1 MLRDIWIQSPPIV
14 TRRSAQQAKIQ
25 TRAMA
30 SKSKTGTT
38 GAATAAGGT
47 GSSSGSI
54 SAGFNAADPRKS
66 NKPNAALLEA
76 KRRARNNMLKNQG
89 CGSQESVTD
98 IFQNAVNSKSLVRKP
113 TALIYDE
120 SMSQHCCLWDKE
132 HYECPERFTRV
143 LERCRELN
151 LTERCLELPSRSAT
165 KDEILRLHTEEHF
178 ERLKET
184 SGIRDD
190 ERMEEL
196 SSRYDSIYIHPST
209 FELSLLA
216 SGSTIEL
223 VDHLVAGKAQ
233 NGMAIIRPP
242 GHHAMKAEYNG
253 YCFFNNVA
261 LATQHALDVHK
272 LQRVLIIDY
281 DVHHG
286 QGTQRFFYNDPRVVY
301 FSIHRFEHGSFW
313 PHLHESDYH
322 AIGSGAGTGYNFNVP
337 LNATG
342 MTNGDYLAIFQ
353 QLLLP
358 VALEFQPELII
369 VSAGYDAAL
378 GCPEGEMEVTP
389 ACYPHLLNPLLR
401 LADARVAVVL
411 EGGYCLDS
419 LAEGAALTLR
429 SLLGDPCPPLVETV
443 PLPRAELAQALLSCI
458 AVHRP
463 HWRCLQLQQT
473 YDCVELQD
481 RDKEEDLH
489 TVLRHWIGG
498 PPPMDRYPTRDTAI
512 PLPPEKLTS
521 NAARLQVLRAETKLS
536 VPSFKV
542 CYAYDAQML
551 LHCNLND
558 TGHPEQPSRIQHI
571 HKMHDDYGLLKQM
584 KQLSPR
590 AATTDEVCLAHTRAH
605 VNTVRRLLGREPK
618 ELHDAAGIYNSV
630 YLHPRTFDCATLA
643 AGLVLQAVDSV
654 LRGESRSGICNVR
667 PPGHHAEQDHPHG
680 FCIFNNVAIAA
691 QYAIRDFGLERVL
704 IVDWDVHHGNGTQH
718 IFESNPKVLYIS
730 LHRYEHGS
738 FFPKGP
744 DGNFD
749 VVGKGAGRGFNVNI
763 PWNKKG
769 MGDLEY
775 ALAFQQLIMPI
786 AYEFNPQLVL
796 VSAGFDAAIGDPLGG
811 CKVTAE
817 GYGMLTHW
825 LSALASGRIIVC
837 LEGGY
842 NVNSISYAM
851 TMCTKTLLGDP
862 VPTPQLGATAL
873 QKPPTVAFQSCVES
887 LQQCL
892 QVQRNHWR
900 SLEFVGR
907 RLPRDPVVGENNNED
922 FLTASLR
929 HLNISN
935 DDATAAAGGL
945 AGDRPDCG
953 DERPSGSK
961 PKVKVKTLSDY
972 LAENKEALEQS
983 EMFAVYP
990 LKTCPHLRLLRPE
1003 EAPRSLDSG
1012 AECSVCGST
1021 GENWVCL
1028 SCRHVAC
1035 GRYVNAHMEQHSVE
1049 EQHPLAMSTADLSVW
1064 CYACSAYVDHPRLYA
1079 YLNPLHEDKF
1089 QEPMA
1094 WTHGCAWREDGCYA
1108 TGPDGR
1114 DEDDDD
1120 DNGAGS
1126 SICLRLE
1133 RNN

>member
-1 MLRDIWIQSPPIV
+1 
-14 TRRSAQQAKIQ
+14 
-25 TRAMA
+25 
-30 SKSKTGTT
+30 
-38 GAATAAGGT
+38 AAGVIGSAAGG
-47 GSSSGSI
+47 GVSSSGVG
-54 SAGFNAADPRKS
+54 SAGSGNSVGDQRKA
-66 NKPNAALLEA
+66 NKPSAALLEA
-76 KRRARNNMLKNQG
+76 KRRARNMLKNQ
-89 CGSQESVTD
+89 SNAMPAQETITD
-98 IFQNAVNSKSLVRKP
+98 IFQNAVNAKGLVRGP

-120 SMSQHCCLWDKE
+120 SMSQHCCLWDQG
-132 HYECPERFTRV
+132 HYECPQRFTRV

-151 LTERCLELPSRSAT
+151 LAERCLQLPSRSAT
-165 KDEILRLHTEEHF
+165 KEEILRLHAEEHF
-178 ERLKET
+178 EKLKQT
-184 SGIRDD
+184 SAVRDD

-223 VDHLVAGKAQ
+223 VDQLIAGRAQ

-242 GHHAMKAEYNG
+242 GHHAMKAEFNG

-261 LATQHALDVHK
+261 LAAQHALDVHK
-272 LQRVLIIDY
+272 LQRILIIDY

-301 FSIHRFEHGSFW
+301 FSIHRFEFGSFW

-322 AIGSGAGTGYNFNVP
+322 AIGSGPGTGYNFNVP

-401 LADARVAVVL
+401 LADSKVAVVL

-429 SLLGDPCPPLVETV
+429 SLLGDPCPPLVEELA
-443 PLPRAELAQALLSCI
+443 LPRPELAKSLLNCI
-458 AVHRP
+458 CVHRP
-463 HWRCLQLQQT
+463 HWRCLQLQKT
-473 YDCVELQD
+473 YELAELQA
-481 RDKEEDLH
+481 KGEEEHSSDLH
-489 TVLRHWIGG
+489 RPMRIWVGG
-498 PPPMDRYPTRDTAI
+498 PPPVDRYPTRDTAI
-512 PLPPEKLTS
+512 ALPPDTLERNTR
-521 NAARLQVLRAETKLS
+521 RLQVLRTETRLS
-536 VPSFKV
+536 VPQVRV

-551 LHCNLND
+551 QHCNLHD
-558 TGHPEQPSRIQHI
+558 AGHPEQPTRIQSI
-571 HKMHDDYGLLKQM
+571 HQMHEEYDLLNRM
-584 KQLSPR
+584 KQLTSR
-590 AATTDEVCLAHTRAH
+590 AATTDEVCLAHTRSH
-605 VNTVRRLLGREPK
+605 VNSVRRLMGRDPE
-618 ELHDAAGIYNSV
+618 ELQQLSGGYNSV

-643 AGLVLQAVDSV
+643 AGSVLQAVDSV

-667 PPGHHAEQDHPHG
+667 PPGHHAEPDQPHG

-691 QYAIRDFGLERVL
+691 QYAIRDYGLQRVL
-704 IVDWDVHHGNGTQH
+704 IIDWDVHHGNGTQH
-718 IFESNPKVLYIS
+718 IFESNPKVLYVS
-730 LHRYEHGS
+730 VHRYEHGA

-811 CKVTAE
+811 CKVTPE

-825 LSALASGRIIVC
+825 LSALAGGKIIVC

-862 VPTPQLGATAL
+862 VPTPQLGAMAL
-873 QKPPTVAFQSCVES
+873 QKPATVAYQSCLETLQSCV
-887 LQQCL
+887 

-900 SLEFVGR
+900 SLELVGR
-907 RLPRDPVVGENNNED
+907 KLPRDFDPLLVGENNNED

-929 HLNISN
+929 QMNISS
-935 DDATAAAGGL
+935 DAVLEATGDGAGSASGGGPG
-945 AGDRPDCG
+945 GDRNVG
-953 DERPSGSK
+953 GEEQASGSK
-961 PKVKVKTLSDY
+961 PKVKVKTLAEY
-972 LAENKEALEQS
+972 LEENK

-990 LKTCPHLRLLRPE
+990 LKTCPHLSLLRPE
-1003 EAPRSLDSG
+1003 EALQTIDTGAGCSRCDSL
-1012 AECSVCGST
+1012 A
-1021 GENWVCL
+1021 ENWMCL
-1028 SCRHVAC
+1028 SCRTVGC
-1035 GRYVNAHMEQHSVE
+1035 GRYVNEHMQMHCLESG
-1049 EQHPLAMSTADLSVW
+1049 HPLAMSLSDLSVW
-1064 CYACSAYVDHPRLYA
+1064 CYACSSYIDHPRLHA
-1079 YLNPLHEDKF
+1079 FLNAAHLDKF

-1094 WTHGCAWREDGCYA
+1094 WTHSCPQRPDGCYPIGA
-1108 TGPDGR
+1108 NGR
-1114 DEDDDD
+1114 DGDEE
-1120 DNGAGS
+1120 AGCS
-1126 SICLRLE
+1126 SSNNICIQLE
-1133 RNN
+1133 

>member
-1 MLRDIWIQSPPIV
+1 MV
-14 TRRSAQQAKIQ
+14 NKT
-25 TRAMA
+25 
-30 SKSKTGTT
+30 KSSTGGGTT
-38 GAATAAGGT
+38 SAATAAGVI
-47 GSSSGSI
+47 GSAAGGGGGSGDS
-54 SAGFNAADPRKS
+54 RKS
-66 NKPNAALLEA
+66 SKPSAALLEA
-76 KRRARNNMLKNQG
+76 KRRARNLMKSQNNAMSNQE
-89 CGSQESVTD
+89 CVTD
-98 IFQNAVNSKSLVRKP
+98 IFQNAVNAKGLVRKP

-120 SMSQHCCLWDKE
+120 TMSLHCCLWDKE

-151 LTERCLELPSRSAT
+151 LAERCLELPSRIAT
-165 KDEILRLHTEEHF
+165 KAEILRLHTEEHF
-178 ERLKET
+178 ERLKAT

-190 ERMEEL
+190 VRMEEL

-223 VDHLVAGKAQ
+223 VDQLITGSAQ

-242 GHHAMKAEYNG
+242 GHHAMKAEFNG

-261 LATQHALDVHK
+261 LAAQHALDIHK
-272 LQRVLIIDY
+272 LQRILIIDY

-286 QGTQRFFYNDPRVVY
+286 QGTQRFFYNDPRVLY
-301 FSIHRFEHGSFW
+301 FSIHRFEYGSFW
-313 PHLHESDYH
+313 PHLDESDYH
-322 AIGSGAGTGYNFNVP
+322 AIGSGPGTGYTFNVP
-337 LNATG
+337 LNRTG

-401 LADARVAVVL
+401 LADSKVAVIL

-429 SLLGDPCPPLVETV
+429 SLLGDPCPPLVEELA
-443 PLPRAELAQALLSCI
+443 LPRQELADALLNCI
-458 AVHRP
+458 CAHRP
-463 HWRCLQLQQT
+463 HWRCLQVQKT
-473 YDCVELQD
+473 YEIDELKAND
-481 RDKEEDLH
+481 AVHPKDLH
-489 TVLRHWIGG
+489 LVRRIWIGG
-498 PPPMDRYPTRDTAI
+498 PPPVDRYPTRDTAI
-512 PLPPEKLTS
+512 PLPPEKIAT
-521 NAARLQVLRAETKLS
+521 NAARLQVLRTETKLS
-536 VPSFKV
+536 VPPVRV
-542 CYAYDAQML
+542 CYAYDTQML
-551 LHCNLND
+551 QHCNLHD
-558 TGHPEQPSRIQHI
+558 GGHPEQPFRIESI
-571 HKMHDDYGLLKQM
+571 HQMHKDYALLDRM
-584 KQLSPR
+584 KQLSAR
-590 AATTDEVCLAHTRAH
+590 AATTDEICLAHTRSH
-605 VNTVRRLLGREPK
+605 VNSVRRLLGRDPE
-618 ELHDAAGIYNSV
+618 ELNQLGATYNSV

-643 AGLVLQAVDSV
+643 AGSVLQAVDSV

-667 PPGHHAEQDHPHG
+667 PPGHHAEPDQPHG

-691 QYAIRDFGLERVL
+691 QYAIRDYGLQRVL

-718 IFESNPKVLYIS
+718 IFESNPKVLYVS
-730 LHRYEHGS
+730 VHRYEHGA

-775 ALAFQQLIMPI
+775 ALAFQQVIMPI

-811 CKVTAE
+811 CKVTPE

-825 LSALASGRIIVC
+825 LSALAGGKIIVC

-862 VPTPQLGATAL
+862 VPTPQLGATSL
-873 QKPPTVAFQSCVES
+873 QKPATVAYQSCIET
-887 LQQCL
+887 LQSCL
-892 QVQRNHWR
+892 EVQRTHWQ
-900 SLEFVGR
+900 SLEFAGR
-907 RLPRDPVVGENNNED
+907 RLPSDFDPLVGENNNED

-929 HLNISN
+929 QLNISS
-935 DDATAAAGGL
+935 DQIPEAAPGGSG
-945 AGDRPDCG
+945 GDRPDCG
-953 DERPSGSK
+953 EERPSGSK
-961 PKVKVKTLSDY
+961 PKVKVKTLTEY
-972 LAENKEALEQS
+972 LQENK

-990 LKTCPHLRLLRPE
+990 LKTCPHLSLLRPE
-1003 EAPRSLDSG
+1003 EVPKSINTRAACS
-1012 AECSVCGST
+1012 ECESCV
-1021 GENWVCL
+1021 ENWMCL
-1028 SCRHVAC
+1028 SCRTVAC
-1035 GRYVNAHMEQHSVE
+1035 GRYVNEHMQLHCFESE
-1049 EQHPLAMSTADLSVW
+1049 HPLVMSLRDLSVW
-1064 CYACSAYVDHPRLYA
+1064 CYACSSYIDHPRLYA
-1079 YLNPLHEDKF
+1079 FLNAAHLDKF
-1089 QEPMA
+1089 REPMA
-1094 WTHGCAWREDGCYA
+1094 WTYSCPKRDDGCYPMGA
-1108 TGPDGR
+1108 DGR
-1114 DEDDDD
+1114 DEDDSA
-1120 DNGAGS
+1120 AGCS
-1126 SICLRLE
+1126 GSNICIQLE
-1133 RNN
+1133 RNQNN

>member
-1 MLRDIWIQSPPIV
+1 MI
-14 TRRSAQQAKIQ
+14 
-25 TRAMA
+25 
-30 SKSKTGTT
+30 
-38 GAATAAGGT
+38 GGSGNSSSSSGG
-47 GSSSGSI
+47 GSSSSGNSSSGNSS
-54 SAGFNAADPRKS
+54 SAGDQRKAG
-66 NKPNAALLEA
+66 KPSAALLEA
-76 KRRARNNMLKNQG
+76 KRRARNMLKSQG
-89 CGSQESVTD
+89 SAMAVQETVTD
-98 IFQNAVNSKSLVRKP
+98 IFQNAMNAKGLVRGP

-120 SMSQHCCLWDKE
+120 TMSQHCCLWDKE

-143 LERCRELN
+143 LERCRELS
-151 LTERCLELPSRSAT
+151 LVERCKQLPSRAAT
-165 KDEILRLHTEEHF
+165 KEEVLRLHTEEHF
-178 ERLKET
+178 ERLKQT
-184 SGIRDD
+184 AGIRDD

-216 SGSTIEL
+216 TGSTIEL
-223 VDHLVAGKAQ
+223 VDQLIAGKAQ

-242 GHHAMKAEYNG
+242 GHHAMKAEFNG

-261 LATQHALDVHK
+261 LAAQHALDVHK
-272 LQRVLIIDY
+272 LQRILIIDY

-301 FSIHRFEHGSFW
+301 FSIHRFEYGSFW
-313 PHLHESDYH
+313 PHLKESDYH
-322 AIGSGAGTGYNFNVP
+322 AIGSGPGTGYNFNVP
-337 LNATG
+337 LNAIG

-401 LADARVAVVL
+401 LADSRVAVVL

-429 SLLGDPCPPLVETV
+429 SLLGDPCPPLVE
-443 PLPRAELAQALLSCI
+443 PLALPRPELAKALLNCI
-458 AVHRP
+458 CLHRP
-463 HWRCLQLQQT
+463 HWRCLQLQRT
-473 YDCVELQD
+473 YEVAELTQLAD
-481 RDKEEDLH
+481 LDKEKDNDLH
-489 TVLRHWIGG
+489 QIARLWIGG
-498 PPPMDRYPTRDTAI
+498 PPPVDRYPTRDTAI
-512 PLPPEKLTS
+512 PLPPEKKARNL
-521 NAARLQVLRAETKLS
+521 ARLQVLRTETKLS
-536 VPSFKV
+536 MPAIRV
-542 CYAYDAQML
+542 CYAYDPQML
-551 LHCNLND
+551 EHSNLHD
-558 TGHPEQPSRIQHI
+558 PGHPEQPSRILHI
-571 HKMHDDYGLLKQM
+571 HKMHEEYALLARM
-584 KQLSPR
+584 KQLPMGR
-590 AATTDEVCLAHTRAH
+590 TATTDEVCLAHTRSH
-605 VNTVRRLLGREPK
+605 VNSVRRLLGRDPE
-618 ELHDAAGIYNSV
+618 ELHQLGAGYNSV

-643 AGLVLQAVDSV
+643 AGSVLQAVESV

-667 PPGHHAEQDHPHG
+667 PPGHHAEPDQPHG

-730 LHRYEHGS
+730 VHRYEHGA

-811 CKVTAE
+811 CKVTPE
-817 GYGMLTHW
+817 GYGLLTHW
-825 LSALASGRIIVC
+825 LSALAGGKIIVC

-862 VPTPQLGATAL
+862 VPTPQLGAVAL
-873 QKPPTVAFQSCVES
+873 QKQPTVAFQSCVET
-887 LQQCL
+887 LQACL
-892 QVQRNHWR
+892 QVQGQHWR
-900 SLEFVGR
+900 SLEFVGK
-907 RLPRDPVVGENNNED
+907 RLPREPFVGENNNED

-929 HLNISN
+929 QLNITN
-935 DDATAAAGGL
+935 DSVPRAAGG
-945 AGDRPDCG
+945 AEGDRTDSG
-953 DERPSGSK
+953 EERPSGSK
-961 PKVKVKTLSDY
+961 PKVKVKTLTEY
-972 LAENKEALEQS
+972 MAEHK

-990 LKTCPHLRLLRPE
+990 LKTCPHLSLLRPE
-1003 EAPRSLDSG
+1003 EAPLTINTK
-1012 AECSVCGST
+1012 AACSECGSVA
-1021 GENWVCL
+1021 ENWMCL
-1028 SCRHVAC
+1028 SCRTMAC
-1035 GRYVNAHMEQHSVE
+1035 GRYVNEHMQMHSLCSD
-1049 EQHPLAMSTADLSVW
+1049 HPLALSLSDLSVW
-1064 CYACSAYVDHPRLYA
+1064 CYACSAYLDHPRLYA
-1079 YLNPLHEDKF
+1079 FLNAAHMDKF

-1094 WTHGCAWREDGCYA
+1094 WTYACQRREDGCYGL
-1108 TGPDGR
+1108 GPDGR
-1114 DEDDDD
+1114 NVDDIP
-1120 DNGAGS
+1120 GS
-1126 SICLRLE
+1126 SSSAGNIYIQLE
-1133 RNN
+1133 RNNSDSN

>member
-1 MLRDIWIQSPPIV
+1 MSPPIV
-14 TRRSAQQAKIQ
+14 TRRSAQQAKMQ

-30 SKSKTGTT
+30 NKCKATGTAAT
-38 GAATAAGGT
+38 GAGVIGGSGSAGG
-47 GSSSGSI
+47 GSGSGGISSSSSG
-54 SAGFNAADPRKS
+54 GGGLNASDQRKA
-66 NKPNAALLEA
+66 NKPSAALLEA
-76 KRRARNNMLKNQG
+76 KRRARNMLKNQTNAM
-89 CGSQESVTD
+89 QESVTD
-98 IFQNAVNSKSLVRKP
+98 IFQNAVNCKGLVRKP

-151 LTERCLELPSRSAT
+151 LAERCLELPSRSAT
-165 KDEILRLHTEEHF
+165 KEEILRLHSEEHF
-178 ERLKET
+178 DRLKQT
-184 SGIRDD
+184 SGVRDD

-196 SSRYDSIYIHPST
+196 SSRYDSVYIHPST

-216 SGSTIEL
+216 TGSTIEL

-242 GHHAMKAEYNG
+242 GHHAMKAEFNG

-261 LATQHALDVHK
+261 LAAQHALDVHK
-272 LQRVLIIDY
+272 LQRILVIDY

-322 AIGSGAGTGYNFNVP
+322 AIGSGPGTGYNFNVP

-401 LADARVAVVL
+401 LADSRVAVVL
-411 EGGYCLDS
+411 EGGYCLES

-429 SLLGDPCPPLVETV
+429 SLLGDPCPPLVE
-443 PLPRAELAQALLSCI
+443 PLALPRAELAQALLSCI

-463 HWRCLQLQQT
+463 HWRCLQLQKT
-473 YDCVELQD
+473 YDSAELQG
-481 RDKEEDLH
+481 EEKAQDLH
-489 TVLRHWIGG
+489 KVLRLWIGG
-498 PPPMDRYPTRDTAI
+498 PPPVDRYPTRDTAI
-512 PLPPEKLTS
+512 PLPPEKLVS
-521 NAARLQVLRAETKLS
+521 NAARLQVLRTETKLS
-536 VPSFKV
+536 MPAIRV

-551 LHCNLND
+551 LHSNLHD

-571 HKMHDDYGLLKQM
+571 HKMHDEYALLARM
-584 KQLSPR
+584 KQLPAR
-590 AATTDEVCLAHTRAH
+590 AATTDEVCLAHTRSH
-605 VNTVRRLLGREPK
+605 VNSVRRLLGRDPED
-618 ELHDAAGIYNSV
+618 LHQVAAGYNSV

-643 AGLVLQAVDSV
+643 AGSVLQAVDSV
-654 LRGESRSGICNVR
+654 LRGESRSGVCNVR
-667 PPGHHAEQDHPHG
+667 PPGHHAEQDQPHG

-730 LHRYEHGS
+730 LHRYEHGA

-811 CKVTAE
+811 CKVTPE

-825 LSALASGRIIVC
+825 LSALAGGRIIVC

-873 QKPPTVAFQSCVES
+873 QKPATVAYQSCVES
-887 LQQCL
+887 LQSCL

-900 SLEFVGR
+900 CLEFVGR

-929 HLNISN
+929 QLNISS
-935 DDATAAAGGL
+935 DGAPEAAGGS

-953 DERPSGSK
+953 EERPGGSK
-961 PKVKVKTLSDY
+961 PKVK
-972 LAENKEALEQS
+972 ALEQN

-990 LKTCPHLRLLRPE
+990 LKTCPHLGLLRPE
-1003 EAPRSLDSG
+1003 EAPQSINSE
-1012 AECSVCGST
+1012 AACSECGST

-1028 SCRHVAC
+1028 SCRTVAC
-1035 GRYVNAHMEQHSVE
+1035 GRYMNGHMEQHSLAG
-1049 EQHPLAMSTADLSVW
+1049 QHPLVMSIGDLSVW
-1064 CYACSAYVDHPRLYA
+1064 CYSCSAYVDHPRLYA
-1079 YLNPLHEDKF
+1079 YLNPLHLAKF
-1089 QEPMA
+1089 QEPMP
-1094 WTHGCAWREDGCYA
+1094 WTHSCPKREDGCYPMGA
-1108 TGPDGR
+1108 NGR
-1114 DEDDDD
+1114 DDEDEDDIP
-1120 DNGAGS
+1120 GS
-1126 SICLRLE
+1126 SGICFRLE

>member
-1 MLRDIWIQSPPIV
+1 MSPPIV

-30 SKSKTGTT
+30 SKSKGAAGAT
-38 GAATAAGGT
+38 AATAAGVIGGGG
-47 GSSSGSI
+47 GSSAGGGSGGI
-54 SAGFNAADPRKS
+54 SAADPRKA
-66 NKPNAALLEA
+66 NKPSAALLEA
-76 KRRARNNMLKNQG
+76 KRRARNMLKNQ
-89 CGSQESVTD
+89 SNVMQECVTD
-98 IFQNAVNSKSLVRKP
+98 IFQNAVDCKGAVRKP

-151 LTERCLELPSRSAT
+151 LAERCLELPSRSAT
-165 KDEILRLHTEEHF
+165 KEEILRLHTEEHF
-178 ERLKET
+178 ERLKQT

-190 ERMEEL
+190 ERMEDL

-216 SGSTIEL
+216 TGSTIEL
-223 VDHLVAGKAQ
+223 VDHLIAGKAQ

-242 GHHAMKAEYNG
+242 GHHAMKAEFNG

-261 LATQHALDVHK
+261 LAAQHALDVHK
-272 LQRVLIIDY
+272 LQRILIIDY

-313 PHLHESDYH
+313 PHLQESDYH
-322 AIGSGAGTGYNFNVP
+322 AIGSGAGRGYNFNVP
-337 LNATG
+337 LNAIG

-401 LADARVAVVL
+401 LADSRVAVVL

-429 SLLGDPCPPLVETV
+429 SLLGDPCPRLVEV
-443 PLPRAELAQALLSCI
+443 LPLPRPELTQALLSCI
-458 AVHRP
+458 AVHRT
-463 HWRCLQLQQT
+463 HWRCLQLQRT
-473 YDCVELQD
+473 YDSKELLDQE
-481 RDKEEDLH
+481 KAQTDLH
-489 TVLRHWIGG
+489 KLLRLWIGG
-498 PPPMDRYPTRDTAI
+498 PPPVDRYPTRDTAI
-512 PLPPEKLTS
+512 PLPPEKLAR
-521 NAARLQVLRAETKLS
+521 NAARLQVLRTETKLS
-536 VPSFKV
+536 LPAVRV
-542 CYAYDAQML
+542 CYSYDAQML
-551 LHCNLND
+551 LHCNLD
-558 TGHPEQPSRIQHI
+558 DPGHPEQPSRVQHI
-571 HKMHDDYGLLKQM
+571 HKMHEEYGLLARM
-584 KQLSPR
+584 KQLAPR
-590 AATTDEVCLAHTRAH
+590 AATTDEVCLAHTRSH
-605 VNTVRRLLGREPK
+605 VNSVRRLMGRDPE
-618 ELHDAAGIYNSV
+618 ELHRVAAGYNSV

-643 AGLVLQAVDSV
+643 AGAVLQAVDSV
-654 LRGESRSGICNVR
+654 LRGESRHGICNVR
-667 PPGHHAEQDHPHG
+667 PPGHHAEQDQPHG

-718 IFESNPKVLYIS
+718 IFEANPKVLYIS
-730 LHRYEHGS
+730 LHRYEHGA

-744 DGNFD
+744 DGNYD

-811 CKVTAE
+811 CKVTPE
-817 GYGMLTHW
+817 GYGLLTHW
-825 LSALASGRIIVC
+825 LSALAGGRIVVC

-862 VPTPQLGATAL
+862 VPTPQLGAVAL
-873 QKPPTVAFQSCVES
+873 QKPPTVAHQSCVES
-887 LQQCL
+887 LQSCL
-892 QVQRNHWR
+892 EIQRSHWR

-907 RLPRDPVVGENNNED
+907 RLPAGDCVGENNNED

-929 HLNISN
+929 QLNISN
-935 DDATAAAGGL
+935 DDAPGAAGGA
-945 AGDRPDCG
+945 AGDRNACG

-961 PKVKVKTLSDY
+961 PKVK
-972 LAENKEALEQS
+972 ALEQN

-990 LKTCPHLRLLRPE
+990 LKTCPHLSLLRPE
-1003 EAPRSLDSG
+1003 EAPQSIDSG
-1012 AECSVCGST
+1012 AACSVCGST

-1028 SCRHVAC
+1028 GCRLVGC
-1035 GRYVNAHMEQHSVE
+1035 GRYMGGHMELHSAE
-1049 EQHPLAMSTADLSVW
+1049 AQHPLAMSQADLSVW
-1064 CYACSAYVDHPRLYA
+1064 CYACSSYVDHPRLYA
-1079 YLNPLHEDKF
+1079 YLNPLHVDKF

-1094 WTHGCAWREDGCYA
+1094 WTHGCPRREDGCYPLGA
-1108 TGPDGR
+1108 DGR
-1114 DEDDDD
+1114 DDDEDL
-1120 DNGAGS
+1120 AGS
-1126 SICLRLE
+1126 SGLCLRLE

>member
-1 MLRDIWIQSPPIV
+1 
-14 TRRSAQQAKIQ
+14 
-25 TRAMA
+25 
-30 SKSKTGTT
+30 
-38 GAATAAGGT
+38 
-47 GSSSGSI
+47 
-54 SAGFNAADPRKS
+54 
-66 NKPNAALLEA
+66 
-76 KRRARNNMLKNQG
+76 
-89 CGSQESVTD
+89 
-98 IFQNAVNSKSLVRKP
+98 
-113 TALIYDE
+113 
-120 SMSQHCCLWDKE
+120 
-132 HYECPERFTRV
+132 
-143 LERCRELN
+143 
-151 LTERCLELPSRSAT
+151 
-165 KDEILRLHTEEHF
+165 
-178 ERLKET
+178 
-184 SGIRDD
+184 
-190 ERMEEL
+190 
-196 SSRYDSIYIHPST
+196 
-209 FELSLLA
+209 
-216 SGSTIEL
+216 
-223 VDHLVAGKAQ
+223 
-233 NGMAIIRPP
+233 
-242 GHHAMKAEYNG
+242 
-253 YCFFNNVA
+253 
-261 LATQHALDVHK
+261 
-272 LQRVLIIDY
+272 
-281 DVHHG
+281 
-286 QGTQRFFYNDPRVVY
+286 VVY

-763 PWNKKG
+763 PWNK
-769 MGDLEY
+769 
-775 ALAFQQLIMPI
+775 
-786 AYEFNPQLVL
+786 V
-796 VSAGFDAAIGDPLGG
+796 GFCTLTGP
-811 CKVTAE
+811 THSTHFAE
-817 GYGMLTHW
+817 G
-825 LSALASGRIIVC
+825 
-837 LEGGY
+837 
-842 NVNSISYAM
+842 
-851 TMCTKTLLGDP
+851 
-862 VPTPQLGATAL
+862 
-873 QKPPTVAFQSCVES
+873 
-887 LQQCL
+887 
-892 QVQRNHWR
+892 
-900 SLEFVGR
+900 
-907 RLPRDPVVGENNNED
+907 
-922 FLTASLR
+922 
-929 HLNISN
+929 
-935 DDATAAAGGL
+935 
-945 AGDRPDCG
+945 
-953 DERPSGSK
+953 
-961 PKVKVKTLSDY
+961 
-972 LAENKEALEQS
+972 
-983 EMFAVYP
+983 
-990 LKTCPHLRLLRPE
+990 
-1003 EAPRSLDSG
+1003 
-1012 AECSVCGST
+1012 
-1021 GENWVCL
+1021 
-1028 SCRHVAC
+1028 
-1035 GRYVNAHMEQHSVE
+1035 
-1049 EQHPLAMSTADLSVW
+1049 
-1064 CYACSAYVDHPRLYA
+1064 
-1079 YLNPLHEDKF
+1079 
-1089 QEPMA
+1089 
-1094 WTHGCAWREDGCYA
+1094 HG
-1108 TGPDGR
+1108 
-1114 DEDDDD
+1114 
-1120 DNGAGS
+1120 
-1126 SICLRLE
+1126 
-1133 RNN
+1133 